1 MTTPNHHYDSPV
13 AEREHF
19 DPHNAVIMHGDVHS
33 HDDGHGH
40 LHGHAVGEFAHPASI
55 SMLLTVFVLLLALTG
70 LTVYQSTWDLGD
82 SEIYLSLFIATIKA
96 GLVILFFMHMLWDK
110 LINVIVFFSSLIFA
124 TLFVG
129 ATLSDATH
137 YKDYIIDADTLLES
151 IPKTEA
157 AAEGEAAH

>member
-1 MTTPNHHYDSPV
+1 MTTPNHYDSSI
-13 AEREHF
+13 AEREHL
-19 DPHNAVIMHGDVHS
+19 DSHNAVNMHGEVAS
-33 HDDGHGH
+33 HAGV
-40 LHGHAVGEFAHPASI
+40 HGHAAGDFSHPASI
-55 SMLLTVFVLLLALTG
+55 RMLLTVFVLLLALTG

-82 SEIYLSLFIATIKA
+82 SEIYLSLFIATVKA

-137 YKDYIIDADTLLES
+137 YKDVIIDVDTLLES

-157 AAEGEAAH
+157 AVEGEAAH

>member
-1 MTTPNHHYDSPV
+1 MTTPNHHYDSPI
-13 AEREHF
+13 AEREHV
-19 DPHNAVIMHGDVHS
+19 DPHNAVVMHGDAKPHG
-33 HDDGHGH
+33 DGHA
-40 LHGHAVGEFAHPASI
+40 HGHAEGEFAHPASI

-82 SEIYLSLFIATIKA
+82 AEIFFSLLIATVKA

-137 YKDYIIDADTLLES
+137 YKDYIIDADTLLQS
-151 IPKTEA
+151 LPKTEA